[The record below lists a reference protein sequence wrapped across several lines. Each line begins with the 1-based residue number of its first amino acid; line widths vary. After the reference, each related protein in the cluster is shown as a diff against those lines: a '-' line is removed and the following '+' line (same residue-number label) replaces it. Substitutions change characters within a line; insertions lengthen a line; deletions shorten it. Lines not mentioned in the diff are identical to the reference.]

1 MGPRSLGLVTTE
13 CETHPDVVAFIHGL
27 KDAVMQAARWMDDA
41 DIDNGFRPDMK
52 KCEGMEESEGMEMSK
67 SKAHKGI
74 TEASFKLACMTYLH
88 EHRSQLA
95 NDPISE
101 HATYRLPDDSLDVT
115 EGFVDIKL
123 EFLTATDNEHV
134 LIELKIT
141 NPSYLLHS
149 SRIRPVSCKYGSLF
163 NAALDDNAIP
173 SASVSALRTLLS
185 DAVSANFGG
194 TTADVEKV
202 RETAL
207 KGLNV
212 RLRWS
217 SKKSLGAQ
225 LEENMHQAKRYA
237 EPYLEHD
244 RNYRTNPVKR
254 VHCVLLH
261 LVGNEHMFVEISA
274 RRHNDVDVAIV
285 ADEER
290 IVNIKNHSVAV
301 VERAR
306 IASARSLAVPLERR
320 VFPSDTSG
328 LLSVEHG
335 TCLANDL
342 DPVILNFV
350 FGLTEPLLQ
359 AARWMDPTDLD
370 NGYRPRIKG
379 PTEHQ
384 SRKEVYPKNAGITE
398 AGLKFACMTYLR
410 EYQSRIRYNVGLI
423 SALHIY
429 KGKFAHVEHPAR
441 LPLEAHMK
449 LKLENGVGHEHMLI
463 AFKYTNP
470 AIIMSGQKGT
480 NERYSPLFKQ
490 ADRLNVL
497 RINPSVEALCT
508 LLINDRDKRISDAET
523 AVEDVGTRRET
534 VLKRLGIQEFEGTSS
549 RLEVELKA
557 SLEQIRLDADQY
569 IVDNPDPTLEKI
581 HSVLL
586 HLVGNAHMFVYVQTH
601 KKTHQAPAAA
611 GNELDV
617 SKMSIHEQRS

>member
-1 MGPRSLGLVTTE
+1 MYSLGSVTTE

-41 DIDNGFRPDMK
+41 DIDNGFRP
-52 KCEGMEESEGMEMSK
+52 GMEESDTR
-67 SKAHKGI
+67 AHKGI

-101 HATYRLPDDSLDVT
+101 HATYRLPDYLDFT
-115 EGFVDIKL
+115 GGFVDIKL

-149 SRIRPVSCKYGSLF
+149 SRIRPVSCRYGSLF
-163 NAALDDNAIP
+163 EAALINNAIP

-185 DAVSANFGG
+185 DVVSANFGG

-202 RETAL
+202 RETVL
-207 KGLNV
+207 KGLAV
-212 RLRWS
+212 RWS
-217 SKKSLGAQ
+217 EKSLGAQ
-225 LEENMHQAKRYA
+225 LEQNMHQAKRYA
-237 EPYLEHD
+237 EPYLDHD
-244 RNYRTNPVKR
+244 RDYRTIPVKR

-261 LVGNEHMFVEISA
+261 LVGNEHMFMEISA
-274 RRHNDVDVAIV
+274 RRHNDVDVDPI

-306 IASARSLAVPLERR
+306 IASAQSLAVERR
-320 VFPSDTSG
+320 VFPSDTSS

-342 DPVILNFV
+342 DPNILNFV

-398 AGLKFACMTYLR
+398 AGLKFACMTYLH

-449 LKLENGVGHEHMLI
+449 LKFENGVGHEHMLI
-463 AFKYTNP
+463 AFKNTNP

-480 NERYSPLFKQ
+480 NKRYSPLFKQ

-508 LLINDRDKRISDAET
+508 LLINDGDKRNSDVET
-523 AVEDVGTRRET
+523 AGEDVGTRRET
-534 VLKRLGIQEFEGTSS
+534 VLKRLGIQEFGGTSS
-549 RLEVELKA
+549 GLEVELKA
-557 SLEQIRLDADQY
+557 SLEQIRLDAEQY

-617 SKMSIHEQRS
+617 SKMSIHEQHS